1 MKTDD
6 IKKGILRI
14 FRGGELYGYDIH
26 KKLGTMDVDIDLSRL
41 YRVLNDMKKEGLL
54 DSRWEKSQSGPRKRM
69 YVVTEGGQEKLREIL
84 LEAIE
89 MVHSFYREYLMSL
102 DPEGNPIFEI
112 IHLMTESFQGNEN
125 VAYVTTKPFG
135 VNEIILS
142 IIHKKLPEGK
152 LYLVKPRSVDV
163 NLELDNLLTLGGSY
177 EDIPLKADFID
188 LIVVI
193 DLPREGLLRDAVEEW
208 NRILV
213 PRGKLI
219 ILTPTVLVKGSDGPL
234 SIGDFVEKY
243 EHEIREKGQT
253 VDERLLD
260 DVLTKTFVDIDMRDI
275 THMMLIRAHK
285 SGSRSKNTEKIK
297 MVNKP

>member
-6 IKKGILRI
+6 IQKGILRI

-69 YVVTEGGQEKLREIL
+69 YVVTEGGQEKLKEIL

-102 DPEGNPIFEI
+102 APEGNPIFEL

-163 NLELDNLLTLGGSY
+163 KLELDNLLTLGGSY
-177 EDIPLKADFID
+177 EDVPLKEDFID
-188 LIVVI
+188 LVIVI
-193 DLPREGLLRDAVEEW
+193 DLPREELLNDAVEEW

-213 PRGKLI
+213 PKGRLAI
-219 ILTPTVLVKGSDGPL
+219 VTPSVLVKDNEDPL
-234 SIGDFVEKY
+234 SIGDYVEKY
-243 EHEIREKGQT
+243 EHEIIEKGQT
-253 VDERLLD
+253 IEKRLLD
-260 DVLTKTFVDIDMRDI
+260 DALTKSFVDIDERDI
-275 THMMLIRAHK
+275 VHMMLLRARNSD
-285 SGSRSKNTEKIK
+285 SGKKH
-297 MVNKP
+297 

>member
-102 DPEGNPIFEI
+102 APEGNPIFEL

-193 DLPREGLLRDAVEEW
+193 DLPSEGLLR
-208 NRILV
+208 ILV
-213 PRGKLI
+213 PKGRLI
-219 ILTPTVLVKGSDGPL
+219 IMTPTVLVKGSDGPL

>member
-26 KKLGTMDVDIDLSRL
+26 KKLGAMDVDIDLSRL
-41 YRVLNDMKKEGLL
+41 YRILNDMKKEGLL
-54 DSRWEKSQSGPRKRM
+54 ESRWEKSQSGPRKRM
-69 YVVTEGGQEKLREIL
+69 YMVTEGGKEKLREIL

-89 MVHSFYREYLMSL
+89 LVHGFYGEYLMSL
-102 DPEGNPIFEI
+102 APESNPVFEL

-125 VAYVTTKPFG
+125 VAYITTKPFG
-135 VNEIILS
+135 VSEIIISL
-142 IIHKKLPEGK
+142 IHKNLPEGK
-152 LYLVKPRSVDV
+152 VYLVKPRLVEV

-177 EDIPLKADFID
+177 EDVPLKDDFID
-188 LIVVI
+188 LIISI
-193 DLPREGLLRDAVEEW
+193 DLPREELLRDAVEEW

-213 PRGKLI
+213 PKGRLVIMTPK
-219 ILTPTVLVKGSDGPL
+219 ILVSDNEGPL

-253 VDERLLD
+253 VNERLLD
-260 DVLTKTFVDIDMRDI
+260 DALTKFFVDIDKREI

-297 MVNKP
+297 IVN